1 MNHEIIEMIKYKGG
15 TVMLDRLPFDLYQLN
30 LFTII
35 LRVGLAILVGG
46 IIGTERDIKNR
57 AAGIRTHM
65 LVCVGA
71 AVVMMTNQYVV
82 EAFPDIDVDV
92 TRMGAQVVSGIGFL
106 GAGTIL
112 VTRHNQIRGLTTAAG
127 LWAAATLGL
136 AIGIGFYEMALVGI
150 IAVLFIVIFL
160 QPFKQLIHHHADASY
175 FSLILYLNQNLDE
188 FLAFTSDSGIKIV
201 NMNIDRNETTDKSYT
216 TIVKVTVDLDQ
227 NLDKE
232 DFIHQLKELDS
243 VDHVLEVEGSQE

>member
-1 MNHEIIEMIKYKGG
+1 
-15 TVMLDRLPFDLYQLN
+15 MLDRLPFDLYQLN

-201 NMNIDRNETTDKSYT
+201 NMNIDRNLRNESQNT
-216 TIVKVTVDLDQ
+216 TILKVTVDLNQ
-227 NLDKE
+227 NIVKE
-232 DFIHQLKELDS
+232 DFIEKLNALES
-243 VDHVLEVEGSQE
+243 IDHVIEVQGSQE